1 MFLLVQKKMQ
11 SNLQNKQV
19 LLVGNPNVG
28 KSTIFNAL
36 CNKNQKTGNYAGVT
50 VASHSGFY
58 TYNNEEVEVIDLP
71 GSYSIYPSS
80 EDEAI
85 FTKFLIEEQHNYSGV
100 VYVLDSMNL
109 KRGLLLF
116 QQIQDLGIPLI
127 LVANQLDEAE
137 RRGTSI
143 NFDEL
148 SKELGVKIIKSNA
161 KEKIGLEDLREAIYQ
176 NEFQKSEKVSFE
188 IPMEQRAVVH
198 KIASQTH
205 EKNPYKVW
213 TLLSSETYLGK
224 LDTLD
229 DKLNEN
235 DTKCIV
241 PKRLQTQETIR
252 RYQNIDKT
260 VQKVVSKTP
269 QFKELFTE
277 KLDKLL
283 VHKFWGYV
291 IFGAILLLIFQ
302 LVFFMAEYP
311 MNWIDSGFVWL
322 SEFAK
327 NTLPEGPL
335 NSLISD
341 GIIPGLGGIII
352 FAPQIGI
359 LLYFLYL
366 LEDSGYMSRVIFL
379 MDRFLKP
386 FGLNGKSIVPLI
398 SGVACAIPAIMSTRN
413 IENVKER
420 LITILV
426 TPFMTCSARLPVYS
440 IIIALVIPAKKF
452 LGIDY
457 RAIALLVMYL
467 LGFVTALLSSLIL
480 KKVIR
485 QNYKSFLIMDL
496 PPYKMPLFGYD
507 FKLML
512 EKVWD
517 FITGAGKVIFAVSVI
532 LWALSYIGPK
542 QNENQIVATDVHLD
556 HSYLAKLGRGIEPV
570 VAPLGYDWK
579 MGVSVISSFA
589 AREVFVGTMSTL
601 YSLDDDVPEQKI
613 LEKMRTDV
621 KSNGEKVFSFATG
634 ISILIYYA
642 FAMQCISTIA
652 VVYRETKSWKWTL
665 IQLVGMTGLA
675 YIVAMAAYQFFK

>member
-1 MFLLVQKKMQ
+1 MH
-11 SNLQNKQV
+11 SNLQNKQI

-50 VASHSGFY
+50 VASHSGKY
-58 TYNNEEVEVIDLP
+58 IYKNEEVEIIDLP

-85 FTKFLIEEQHNYSGV
+85 FTKFLIEEQQSYSGV
-100 VYVLDSMNL
+100 VYVLDSMNM

-137 RRGTSI
+137 RRGTTI

-161 KEKIGLEDLREAIYQ
+161 KEKIGIEDLREAIHQ
-176 NEFQKSEKVSFE
+176 NQFQKSEKVSFE

-205 EKNPYKVW
+205 ENNPYKVW

-224 LDTLD
+224 LDSLE

-235 DTKCIV
+235 ETKCIV

-269 QFKELFTE
+269 QFKELLTE

-283 VHKFWGYV
+283 VHKFWGY
-291 IFGAILLLIFQ
+291 IFFGAILLLIFQ

-327 NTLPEGPL
+327 SVLPEGPL

-366 LEDSGYMSRVIFL
+366 LEDSGYMTRVIFL

-440 IIIALVIPAKKF
+440 IIIALVIPTKKF

-457 RAIALLVMYL
+457 RAIALLAMYL

-485 QNYKSFLIMDL
+485 QNYKSFLVMDL

-517 FITGAGKVIFAVSVI
+517 FITGAGKIIFAVSVI

-542 QNENQIVATDVHLD
+542 QNENQIVATNVHLD

-579 MGVSVISSFA
+579 MGVSIISSFA

-613 LEKMRTDV
+613 IEKMRNDV
-621 KSNGEKVFSFATG
+621 KPNGEKVFSFATG

-675 YIVAMAAYQFFK
+675 YIVALAAYQFFK